1 MYPPNSAIVLVNPRA
16 SPDDEGK
23 HDSDINLHHS
33 GAQLILALSQFDFD
47 NLV

>member
-23 HDSDINLHHS
+23 HDSDINIHHW
-33 GAQLILALSQFDFD
+33 GAQLILVLSQFDFD

>member
-23 HDSDINLHHS
+23 HDSDIGLHHL
-33 GAQLILALSQFDFD
+33 GAQLIQALSQFDFD

>member
-23 HDSDINLHHS
+23 HDSDIDFHHL
-33 GAQLILALSQFDFD
+33 GAQLIQAPSQFDFD